1 MTDLMTSVK
10 IEPSCLARCIKMY
23 NLKPLIRSSHS
34 NNTEVC
40 ELLLYEEENRESQ
53 FLEQNVTQLEEPS
66 NHEQMIFCN
75 TLEAFRGLEKSE
87 CSAKSDTSSYDFD
100 LYSLNIIVEETG
112 SETES
117 I

>member
-1 MTDLMTSVK
+1 MTSVK
-10 IEPSCLARCIKMY
+10 IESSFLARCIKRY
-23 NLKPLIRSSHS
+23 NLRPLICSSHS

-40 ELLLYEEENRESQ
+40 KLLYEEENRESQ
-53 FLEQNVTQLEEPS
+53 FLEQIVTQLEEPS

-75 TLEAFRGLEKSE
+75 TLEAFPNLEKSE
-87 CSAKSDTSSYDFD
+87 CSTKNDTSSYDFD
-100 LYSLNIIVEETG
+100 LYSLNTIVEETV